1 VRGGVAVIDLN
12 RPQGPSRFE
21 VVRLALQ
28 EVGKPG
34 PERIR
39 EYHSN
44 ALGKPHAG
52 RELEWCGL
60 FALAMLHDAG
70 IATGVHWRIGGGFC
84 EEQRLKRVKLPE
96 PGDVV
101 YYDKPFQ
108 HHALVHSVDTEA
120 GTFSSVDG
128 NQAGDTVTL
137 RTKIPLSKP
146 TCFYSIESLLP
157 KGDP

>member
-1 VRGGVAVIDLN
+1 VIDPN
-12 RPQGPSRFE
+12 RPPGPSRFE

-34 PERIR
+34 TERIR

-44 ALGKPHAG
+44 ALGKPHVG
-52 RELEWCGL
+52 PEVEWCGL

-70 IATGVHWRIGGGFC
+70 IAQNVHWRIGGGFC
-84 EEQRLKRVKLPE
+84 EEQRLRRVKLPE

-157 KGDP
+157 KGD

>member
-1 VRGGVAVIDLN
+1 MIDPN

-28 EVGKPG
+28 EIGKPG

-39 EYHSN
+39 EYHSS

-52 RELEWCGL
+52 KELEWCGL
-60 FALAMLHDAG
+60 FCLAMLHDAG
-70 IATGVHWRIGGGFC
+70 IATSVHWRIGGGFC
-84 EEQRLKRVKLPE
+84 EEQRLPRVKLPE

-101 YYDKPFQ
+101 YYDRPFQ
-108 HHALVHSVDTEA
+108 HHALVHSVDTET

-128 NQAGDTVTL
+128 NQAGDSVTL

-146 TCFYSIESLLP
+146 TCFYSIQRLLDAAV
-157 KGDP
+157 GGT

>member
-1 VRGGVAVIDLN
+1 MIDPN

-28 EVGKPG
+28 EVGKPT

-44 ALGKPHAG
+44 ATGKAWVG
-52 RELEWCGL
+52 KFAEWCGL
-60 FALAMLHDAG
+60 FCLAMIHDSGA
-70 IATGVHWRIGGGFC
+70 AADALWRLGGGFC
-84 EEQRLKRVKLPE
+84 EEQRLPKVKVPE

-108 HHALVHSVDTEA
+108 HHALVHSVDEET

-128 NQAGDTVTL
+128 NQAGDSVTL
-137 RTKIPLSKP
+137 RTKIPLTKP
-146 TCFYSIESLLP
+146 TCFYSTAKFWGE
-157 KGDP
+157 